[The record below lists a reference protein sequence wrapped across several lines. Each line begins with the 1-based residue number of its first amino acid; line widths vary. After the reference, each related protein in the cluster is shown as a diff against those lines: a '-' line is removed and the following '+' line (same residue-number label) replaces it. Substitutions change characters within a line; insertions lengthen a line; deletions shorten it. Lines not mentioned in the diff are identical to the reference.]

1 MSTPRLIVRRALTIV
16 GVVAVLALGVGSI
29 KAAAAWTAASA
40 PLTVAPVSVSILE
53 EKLVA
58 EHARSDA
65 LLAQLAALDARSR
78 DLETALAA
86 AQGRV
91 LADADHATTLEDQ
104 LATAKARLA
113 KLEKAIAKAK
123 RDLRARQA
131 AATTTSVTTV
141 SARSEDD
148 HEEDHEDAEEHEGG
162 DD

>member
-78 DLETALAA
+78 DLETALSA

-91 LADADHATTLEDQ
+91 IADADHATTLEDQ
-104 LATAKARLA
+104 LATAKAKLA

-131 AATTTSVTTV
+131 AATTTVTRV
-141 SARSEDD
+141 SARSGDE
-148 HEEDHEDAEEHEGG
+148 HEEEHEDEEEHEGG

>member
-1 MSTPRLIVRRALTIV
+1 MSTTHLIIRRALTIV

-53 EKLVA
+53 DKLAA

-65 LLAQLAALDARSR
+65 LLTQLAELDARSR
-78 DLETALAA
+78 DLEAALAA

-91 LADADHATTLEDQ
+91 VADADHAATLEDQ
-104 LATAKARLA
+104 LATAKAKLA

-123 RDLRARQA
+123 RDLRSRQ
-131 AATTTSVTTV
+131 TTTSTTSVTRV
-141 SARSEDD
+141 SAGSGE
-148 HEEDHEDAEEHEGG
+148 HEEEHEDEDEEHEG